1 VTSTK
6 EENIELQVDWELRTV
21 GIVVKNWVIY
31 DERNETVEC
40 LRLNPE
46 LPTKSFWA
54 MKPPVVEKMELR

>member
-1 VTSTK
+1 
-6 EENIELQVDWELRTV
+6 VDWELRTV

-31 DERNETVEC
+31 DERNETVKC

>member
-1 VTSTK
+1 MTSMK

-31 DERNETVEC
+31 DEHNETVEC

-46 LPTKSFWA
+46 LLMKSFWA